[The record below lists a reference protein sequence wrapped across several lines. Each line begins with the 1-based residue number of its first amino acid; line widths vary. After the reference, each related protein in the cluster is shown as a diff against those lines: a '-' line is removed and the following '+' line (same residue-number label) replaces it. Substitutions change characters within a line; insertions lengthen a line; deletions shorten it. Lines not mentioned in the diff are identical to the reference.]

1 MSLVSQSNCLW
12 SPCSSQD
19 PLGHRHWRPLD
30 RDQRLSR
37 HLNTEKEFLR
47 MTQLDAQSN
56 RPKSGQVVFYK
67 TTKIIQSSGVWT
79 KFDHFS
85 HDCWLKLRLAGLGS
99 LPRPPETYAR
109 IPKKSWYPSNHR
121 HGWPLKPMAPAG
133 LLPFLGNLQMTW
145 PAAMDLKDQ
154 FVRVEPTLL

>member
-1 MSLVSQSNCLW
+1 MQL
-12 SPCSSQD
+12 PRSSGTSTLKAFG
-19 PLGHRHWRPLD
+19 P
-30 RDQRLSR
+30 
-37 HLNTEKEFLR
+37 
-47 MTQLDAQSN
+47 
-56 RPKSGQVVFYK
+56 RPKAFKAPQHGEGIPQDDPTRCPVKSAQIWASRLYK